1 MAIREQVTIEVD
13 VEGDGL
19 RKIATEAK
27 QVKKALK
34 GVGTESKKT
43 GSSLADNAE
52 LAERMRAALGP
63 LGDVLGDVTG
73 GLDDTMTALDGFS
86 GAQVA
91 ATAVVI
97 AAVASM
103 FKFAGA
109 IVETITSIDD
119 MAEALRERGDP
130 ELNHAVSSVEKLNNK
145 LTDLGVT
152 YDAQWVLLTT
162 KFTPALGGLVTIA
175 DFLIPKFGEL
185 SRTALDLSV
194 NMTSIG
200 ASLALMGGALGL
212 VEQMAERADAVD
224 RLGYSITELDEE
236 FVALTDDFGQ
246 FTQSDEFE
254 GSFYAVSD
262 AVNDTKDALKA
273 SKKAAAEYRREM
285 KEVARQAKAA
295 DKAQKEA
302 NKRFL
307 SADTALKDASESA
320 AVGGL
325 AFSQMFRGVHEESE
339 QAEDAVES
347 MSKVTLGEVEQ
358 ALQVTG
364 AVATGVGDIYN
375 MVTDQ
380 RIKNAKEGSKEQ
392 KKLLKEQFAANKAF
406 AIVDATIATALAVV
420 QAFSA
425 GPVVGAVLAAVAAA
439 TGAAQIAIIAAQ
451 KPPSFH
457 RGGMLPDE
465 QRSFGGTAITRQ
477 NEAGV
482 VFTAQGQRSFTD
494 AINAM
499 NRGDSSKGG
508 GITVMLDSQ
517 PIRGVVTQMGQADP
531 AYGHRRRF

>member
-1 MAIREQVTIEVD
+1 MLNEKVIISVD
-13 VEGDGL
+13 ADGDGL

-27 QVKKALK
+27 QVNKALK
-34 GVGTESKKT
+34 GVDTQSKKT
-43 GSSLADNAE
+43 GSSLAQNAE

-86 GAQVA
+86 ASQVA
-91 ATAVVI
+91 ATAIVV
-97 AAVASM
+97 AAIASM

-185 SRTALDLSV
+185 SSTALDLSV
-194 NMTSIG
+194 SMTSIG
-200 ASLALMGGALGL
+200 SSIALLGSALGV
-212 VEQMAERADAVD
+212 VEQLAEQADAAD
-224 RLGYSITELDEE
+224 RLGFSITELDEN
-236 FVALTDDFGQ
+236 FVALKDEFGL
-246 FTQSDEFE
+246 FAQSDEFE
-254 GSFYAVSD
+254 GSFFAVSD
-262 AVNDTKDALKA
+262 AVKDTKDALKA
-273 SKKAAAEYRREM
+273 SKDAAAEYRREM
-285 KEVARQAKAA
+285 KRLAREAKEA

-307 SADTALKDASESA
+307 SADTVLKDVSESA
-320 AVGGL
+320 GVGGL
-325 AFSQMFRGVHEESE
+325 AFSEMFAEVHEKGKE
-339 QAEDAVES
+339 AKDAVDG
-347 MSKVTLGEVEQ
+347 MSKVTLAEVEE
-358 ALQVTG
+358 ALHATG
-364 AVATGVGDIYN
+364 AVVTSIGDIYN
-375 MVTDQ
+375 MVADE
-380 RIKNAKEGSKEQ
+380 RIKSAKEGSKEQ
-392 KKLLKEQFAANKAF
+392 KKLLKEQFAVNKAF
-406 AIVDATIATALAVV
+406 AIVDATIATALASI
-420 QAFSA
+420 QAFNV
-425 GPVVGAVLAAVAAA
+425 GNPIVGAVLAAAVAA
-439 TGAAQIAIIAAQ
+439 TGAAQIAVIAAQ
-451 KPPSFH
+451 QPPSFH

-465 QRSFGGTAITRQ
+465 QASFGGTAITRQ

-482 VFTAQGQRSFTD
+482 VFTAQGQRSFSD

-499 NRGDSSKGG
+499 NRGDTSRGG

>member
-19 RKIATEAK
+19 RKLATDAK
-27 QVKKALK
+27 KVTREWPKMRNA
-34 GVGTESKKT
+34 
-43 GSSLADNAE
+43 ADETNTSFKENAE

-86 GAQVA
+86 KAQVA
-91 ATAVVI
+91 LTAGVLV
-97 AAVASM
+97 AVAGF

-109 IVETITSIDD
+109 IAETITSIDD

-130 ELNHAVSSVEKLNNK
+130 ELNHAVSSVEKLNGK
-145 LTDLGVT
+145 LTDLSVT
-152 YDAQWVLLTT
+152 YDSQWVIITS
-162 KFTPALGGLVTIA
+162 KYAPALGGLSTIIEHSLP
-175 DFLIPKFGEL
+175 LISAAHDSTLEWAIVNT
-185 SRTALDLSV
+185 RTAKGLFL
-194 NMTSIG
+194 
-200 ASLALMGGALGL
+200 LAKGL
-212 VEQMAERADAVD
+212 EAINTMDDQADAAS
-224 RLGYSITELDEE
+224 RLGFSITELDEE
-236 FVALTDDFGQ
+236 FVALTDEFGQ
-246 FTQSDEFE
+246 FAQSDEFE

-273 SKKAAAEYRREM
+273 SKTAAAEYRREM
-285 KEVARQAKAA
+285 KEIARQAKAA

-325 AFSQMFRGVHEESE
+325 AFSQMFASVHEEGE
-339 QAEDAVES
+339 QAEDAIKG
-347 MSKVTLGEVEQ
+347 MSKVTLGEVEE

-364 AVATGVGDIYN
+364 TVATGIGDIYN
-375 MVTDQ
+375 MVADQ

-439 TGAAQIAIIAAQ
+439 TGAAQIAVIASQ

-499 NRGDSSKGG
+499 NRGDSSKGS